1 MNKNHYKAGTRLLCI
16 DSDGK
21 DSGII
26 NGKFYISEG
35 VNILG
40 NVDVINDSGR
50 KIGYYLHR
58 FKPLRCE
65 LPNNTRVI

>member
-1 MNKNHYKAGTRLLCI
+1 MNKDYYKVGTKLLCI

-40 NVDVINDSGR
+40 NVNVINDSGR
-50 KIGYYLHR
+50 KIGYFLCR
-58 FKPLRCE
+58 FKPLGRK